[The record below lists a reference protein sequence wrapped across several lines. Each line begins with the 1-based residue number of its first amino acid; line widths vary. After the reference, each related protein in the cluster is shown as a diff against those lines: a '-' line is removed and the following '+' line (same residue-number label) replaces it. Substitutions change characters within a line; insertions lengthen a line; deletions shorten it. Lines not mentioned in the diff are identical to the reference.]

1 MATAQSDGDT
11 SSTRSSLAFNVGA
24 IEAKASAL
32 CKKINMKQYADA
44 AVEFLDITNNG
55 ETGLVK
61 RRKQENAMFLEK
73 NYDST
78 H

>member
-1 MATAQSDGDT
+1 MVT
-11 SSTRSSLAFNVGA
+11 STLLFLAAAAFPVA
-24 IEAKASAL
+24 RLAL
-32 CKKINMKQYADA
+32 ALLPDMKQYAGA